1 MVLMIFITFPKP
13 IQKSFMKNI
22 RKNSIRLLTALVAGL
37 FVSAGAMAEKPDW
50 AEGGKNGK
58 FKQSN
63 KQERREKSSESR
75 QERGDRYFGDEQRT
89 VITRYYTEQYRV
101 GRCPPGLA
109 KKQNGCM
116 PPGQAK
122 KWVVGRPLPREVVY
136 YDLPPSVV
144 LELGAPRA
152 GQRYVRVASD
162 ILLIA
167 IGTGMV
173 LDGIENLGR

>member
-1 MVLMIFITFPKP
+1 
-13 IQKSFMKNI
+13 
-22 RKNSIRLLTALVAGL
+22 
-37 FVSAGAMAEKPDW
+37 MAEKPDW

-58 FKQSN
+58 YKQSN
-63 KQERREKSSESR
+63 KQERHEKSSKRS
-75 QERGDRYFGDEQRT
+75 QENGDRQFRDEQRT
-89 VITRYYTEQYRV
+89 VITRYYTEQYKV

-109 KKQNGCM
+109 KKHNGCM

-144 LELGAPRA
+144 VELGVPRA